1 MTSCTRAGGSISS
14 ARQTPMREATAKY
27 QPPKPSEFKER
38 SNVTWKGCGHHDAK
52 TTTGRVV
59 LQAHSSVTLIEGNL

>member
-1 MTSCTRAGGSISS
+1 
-14 ARQTPMREATAKY
+14 MREATAKY

-52 TTTGRVV
+52 TTSGGMAS
-59 LQAHSSVTLIEGNL
+59 QANSSVTLTEGNL